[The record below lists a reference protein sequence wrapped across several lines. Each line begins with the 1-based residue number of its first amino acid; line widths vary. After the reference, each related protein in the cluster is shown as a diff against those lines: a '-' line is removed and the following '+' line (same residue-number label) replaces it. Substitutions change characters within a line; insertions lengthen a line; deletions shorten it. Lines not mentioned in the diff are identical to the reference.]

1 MGVGITDSRST
12 AFLKVPEA
20 LFYNVS
26 LGSLRNG
33 LSIFEIMADLNL
45 QNDNPRG
52 SRPSPPNQDDSPS
65 LPLVGFAERYNELFH
80 KHPQHTD
87 VGGRLS
93 RVLLDFPRSTIA
105 TTSGG
110 IQSGLLLAHIATLRG
125 NSNEAVRALVHR
137 LPIIFLDTGDL
148 FPETIVYTADLQRRF
163 GLNVRRY
170 RHRLTEE
177 ELTVN
182 IRALEG
188 AGLSPQGAFDEI
200 TKVRPMRA
208 ILSRYQAKVW
218 IAGNRRDQSRT
229 RADLPFATVQNDTL
243 KVFPLADVAGN
254 SVQPLLSSL
263 DIPAHP
269 LAHRYRSVGNRSD
282 TQESHGPFEKSGRHN
297 GLKEECGL
305 HEAWARRG
313 RTLVR
318 SGAGFIPVEH
328 IPIERLDLR

>member
-1 MGVGITDSRST
+1 M
-12 AFLKVPEA
+12 LEA
-20 LFYNVS
+20 LFSNAS
-26 LGSLRNG
+26 LGSLRDG
-33 LSIFEIMADLNL
+33 LSIFEIMADQNL

-65 LPLVGFAERYNELFH
+65 LPLVGFAERYNELFQ
-80 KHPQHTD
+80 KHPKHTD
-87 VGGRLS
+87 VGERLS

-125 NSNEAVRALVHR
+125 NSNEALRALANQ

-148 FPETIVYTADLQRRF
+148 FPETIAYTVDLQRR
-163 GLNVRRY
+163 LDLTILRY

-188 AGLSPQGAFDEI
+188 AGLSPQSAFDEI

-208 ILSRYQAKVW
+208 ILSLYQAKVW
-218 IAGNRRDQSRT
+218 IAGNRRDQSRS
-229 RADLPFATVQNDTL
+229 RADLPYATVQNDAL
-243 KVFPLADVAGN
+243 KVFPLADVAGD
-254 SVQPLLSSL
+254 SVQPLLSAL
-263 DIPAHP
+263 DLPAHP

-282 TQESHGPFEKSGRHN
+282 TKESHGAFEKSGRHN

-318 SGAGFIPVEH
+318 SGGGFVPVEYV
-328 IPIERLDLR
+328 PIERLELR